1 MSTTRKTFLILFA
14 LSTLGALLLSMNLMT
29 SLTGTPSPS
38 VTEEPGI
45 VPTAAPG
52 HPELDPSSQNSEK
65 MGYTALIGT
74 VLTSITSLIGFVTT
88 TVIAWRK
95 EKREATLADVERKKL
110 ETELEKSKLEL
121 ERLKKSKTKKT
132 QKRS

>member
-1 MSTTRKTFLILFA
+1 MSTTRKIFLILFA

-29 SLTGTPSPS
+29 SFTNAPS

-52 HPELDPSSQNSEK
+52 HPEVDPSSQNSEK

-132 QKRS
+132 KKRS